1 MTLSK
6 VLILHPVAAGLT
18 LIMVILAAVSHTH
31 AAFHSAR
38 YLLIL
43 FVLILLSFLITL
55 VAFIIDIILFLPHMA
70 FGTYLVLAAAVVMA
84 ICTVVSF
91 AMRRS
96 VVSRKARKARIAE
109 NAEMSGENFYNRE
122 GQIKPMTNF
131 SSIPAP
137 STTIS
142 GANGGA
148 DGLPVFA
155 SYESGRQKDAQV
167 SDERIPL
174 TQVQTADRSP
184 PTVVSDLSQTGPSR
198 SASQDRYGNQP
209 GQVDAYGAQGQ
220 GYGPNG
226 RPRGGMA
233 GYRGGGSQRGGGR
246 GGYGAPMRGRGGYG
260 PPGRGGM
267 APRGRGGYYGQSREG
282 YGGPGMAGAAMA
294 GGALAGAAMGRG
306 GRPGYDRRPGP
317 DSYDAYN
324 NPPAAGQGE
333 YGYGSHGNSGYSTAE
348 ADLPRAESPPPL
360 PTIGSATAGFG
371 QAIEME
377 AAQADAHHGYGA
389 PPVNAI
395 RDSDTDV
402 AGMVNM
408 QQGHPG
414 SQVRPGYM
422 SDGSKYSTD
431 EYVAPRTGWSNDA
444 GRKSPRGQSPIYNAD
459 GRPAP
464 VSHRGP
470 TSPLAGGPSPAP
482 GGYYEDVEPRY
493 EASSMHPAHA
503 GPPAEPVY
511 EDAHAMSGSR
521 SPAGSERSNFT
532 SVSQRGVNPRWNPQQ
547 HPMPVGHI
555 ARRAV
560 QNRQDMI
567 LDNPD
572 FQIGRAGKPQH
583 GNPGGMVPG
592 SAYPNAPM

>member
-1 MTLSK
+1 MLRPSTPLTILLTAAFGLLLISVISAPITQSIYLGKADDTIFGVFGRCTGGKCSSVGLGYDDVTSDGSAKFNLPDSVRMTLSK

-31 AAFHSAR
+31 SAFHSAR

-137 STTIS
+137 STTVS

-209 GQVDAYGAQGQ
+209 GQRR
-220 GYGPNG
+220 NG
-226 RPRGGMA
+226 
-233 GYRGGGSQRGGGR
+233 
-246 GGYGAPMRGRGGYG
+246 
-260 PPGRGGM
+260 
-267 APRGRGGYYGQSREG
+267 
-282 YGGPGMAGAAMA
+282 
-294 GGALAGAAMGRG
+294 
-306 GRPGYDRRPGP
+306 
-317 DSYDAYN
+317 
-324 NPPAAGQGE
+324 
-333 YGYGSHGNSGYSTAE
+333 
-348 ADLPRAESPPPL
+348 
-360 PTIGSATAGFG
+360 
-371 QAIEME
+371 
-377 AAQADAHHGYGA
+377 
-389 PPVNAI
+389 
-395 RDSDTDV
+395 
-402 AGMVNM
+402 
-408 QQGHPG
+408 
-414 SQVRPGYM
+414 
-422 SDGSKYSTD
+422 
-431 EYVAPRTGWSNDA
+431 W
-444 GRKSPRGQSPIYNAD
+444 
-459 GRPAP
+459 
-464 VSHRGP
+464 VS
-470 TSPLAGGPSPAP
+470 
-482 GGYYEDVEPRY
+482 
-493 EASSMHPAHA
+493 
-503 GPPAEPVY
+503 
-511 EDAHAMSGSR
+511 
-521 SPAGSERSNFT
+521 
-532 SVSQRGVNPRWNPQQ
+532 W
-547 HPMPVGHI
+547 
-555 ARRAV
+555 
-560 QNRQDMI
+560 
-567 LDNPD
+567 
-572 FQIGRAGKPQH
+572 
-583 GNPGGMVPG
+583 
-592 SAYPNAPM
+592 